1 MTTMM
6 TRLSIIMTVS
16 VLLCCDLPQSCRSM
30 VVAPFHAV
38 KGRSNTAV
46 GDSHSSTTA
55 LSTTTTTTTT
65 RRHND
70 ETRRILL
77 LPPVINHKLES
88 PILIQPRRSLF
99 GILLGV
105 TTIVTATTTVSPHR
119 VQAATTNNNINNDD
133 PKVKLEQGLSQ
144 LNYLLE
150 HWEEE
155 TTICGRSG
163 DNPYISKNGCER
175 TPVRVMDYLGYK
187 DINHPLFRADK
198 TMRRLEGRVP
208 ADREVDF
215 LDAMEA
221 WTVAAEEGNGMA
233 YSSSWGEANPG
244 GGKDRVA
251 LFLERAKKNV
261 VQARDSLATIVEI
274 LEIPPL

>member
-1 MTTMM
+1 MM
-6 TRLSIIMTVS
+6 TRLSFIMTVS

-38 KGRSNTAV
+38 VGRSNTAV
-46 GDSHSSTTA
+46 GDSHTTTTTA
-55 LSTTTTTTTT
+55 LSTTTTTT
-65 RRHND
+65 RPRCRHDDD

-88 PILIQPRRSLF
+88 PLLIQQPRRSLF

-105 TTIVTATTTVSPHR
+105 TTIIATTTTVSPHQ
-119 VQAATTNNNINNDD
+119 VQAATTNNNNDD

-215 LDAMEA
+215 LDAMES
-221 WTVAAEEGNGMA
+221 WTMAAEEGNGMA
-233 YSSSWGEANPG
+233 YISSWGEANPG

>member
-1 MTTMM
+1 MM
-6 TRLSIIMTVS
+6 TRLSFIMTVS

-38 KGRSNTAV
+38 VGRSNTAV
-46 GDSHSSTTA
+46 GDSHTTTTTA
-55 LSTTTTTTTT
+55 LSTTTTTTH
-65 RRHND
+65 RCHHDDD

-88 PILIQPRRSLF
+88 PLLIQQPRRSLF

-105 TTIVTATTTVSPHR
+105 TTIIATTTTVSPHR
-119 VQAATTNNNINNDD
+119 VQAATTNNNNDD

-215 LDAMEA
+215 VDAMEA

-233 YSSSWGEANPG
+233 YISSWGEANPG